1 MPRNRKMIFGIIG
14 AGRFGS
20 GAATELL
27 RHHHEV
33 LLIDKDASCLEP
45 FANRC
50 ETAIGNAE
58 DIQFLE
64 EAGIKEVDAVI
75 VAIGD
80 NETSSNHATI
90 NCKDLGLYVVSK
102 AFHAT
107 HGKILERLGAD
118 RVVYPERDSGM
129 RLARL
134 LTRSAVLEM
143 IELYEEVFMMEL
155 TAQGELTDKTLAKL
169 NLTRRFGVQVV
180 MIIRNKATKFP
191 VSATDTV
198 QEGDILVL
206 VGPHESLTKVTRL
219 TERD

>member
-1 MPRNRKMIFGIIG
+1 MIFGIIG

-20 GAATELL
+20 GAAHELL
-27 RHHHEV
+27 RHGHEV
-33 LLIDKDASCLEP
+33 LLIDRDASCLEP
-45 FANRC
+45 FASRC

-58 DIQFLE
+58 DIHFLE

-80 NETSSNHATI
+80 NETSSNHATM

-129 RLARL
+129 RMARL
-134 LTRSAVLEM
+134 LTRSSVLEM

-155 TAQGELTDKTLAKL
+155 TAKGELVEKSLAKL

-180 MIIRNKATKFP
+180 MIIRGKSTIFP

-206 VGPHESLTKVTRL
+206 VGLHESLTKLSRMNDK
-219 TERD
+219 E

>member
-1 MPRNRKMIFGIIG
+1 MPRNRKMTFGIIG
-14 AGRFGS
+14 VGRFGS
-20 GAATELL
+20 GAATEFL
-27 RHHHEV
+27 RHGHEV

-45 FANRC
+45 FASRC

-58 DIQFLE
+58 DIGFLE

-80 NETSSNHATI
+80 NETSSNHATM

-102 AFHAT
+102 AYHAT

-134 LTRSAVLEM
+134 LTRSSVLDM

-155 TAQGELTDKTLAKL
+155 TAKGELVNKTLEKL
-169 NLTRRFGVQVV
+169 NLTGRFGVQVV
-180 MIIRNKATKFP
+180 MIIRSKTTIFP
-191 VSATDTV
+191 VSANDTIY
-198 QEGDILVL
+198 EGDIMVL
-206 VGPHESLTKVTRL
+206 VGPHESLSKIARL
-219 TERD
+219 TEKE

>member
-1 MPRNRKMIFGIIG
+1 MARNRKMTFAIIG
-14 AGRFGS
+14 IGRFGS
-20 GAATELL
+20 GAAVELL
-27 RHHHEV
+27 RHGHEV
-33 LLIDKDASCLEP
+33 LLIDRDPSCLEP
-45 FANRC
+45 FGARC
-50 ETAIGNAE
+50 EIAVGNAE
-58 DIQFLE
+58 DIAFLE

-75 VAIGD
+75 IAIGD

-90 NCKDLGLYVVSK
+90 NCKDLGLYVVAK

-118 RVVYPERDSGM
+118 RVVYPERESGM

-134 LTRSAVLEM
+134 LTRSAVLDM

-155 TAQGELTDKTLAKL
+155 TAKGELVDKSLSKL

-180 MIIRNKATKFP
+180 MIIRSKSTIFP
-191 VSATDTV
+191 VSATDEV
-198 QEGDILVL
+198 FEGDILVL
-206 VGPHESLTKVTRL
+206 VGPHESLTKIARL